1 MILFF
6 NKHAVDRFI
15 AHLLKIDVIYISKEG
30 KEKIRYFTVLI
41 QHVEK
46 VIILSIYSQTLRKP

>member
-15 AHLLKIDVIYISKEG
+15 AHLLKIDEIYISKEE

-46 VIILSIYSQTLRKP
+46 VIILSIYSQTY